1 MGKHPVWS
9 LFFFMGFV
17 MSEVLFPKS
26 TLEEKMVALTTK
38 VLFLEDQV
46 VELNKFR
53 LELERPKIEPVED
66 FS

>member
-1 MGKHPVWS
+1 MRA
-9 LFFFMGFV
+9 
-17 MSEVLFPKS
+17 VLFPKS